1 MNRSLVFDL
10 AAGTFKDSKS
20 PAFWNARNNDPPL
33 LPARQGF
40 DSRWVFWQL
49 ATGGWQLLSPSPK

>member
-33 LPARQGF
+33 LLARQGF
-40 DSRWVFWQL
+40 DIR
-49 ATGGWQLLSPSPK
+49 